1 MASDGAE
8 NDRLIPCARAK
19 FDFEAKSGVELGFC
33 AGVSLRLLRRIDD
46 NWLEGE
52 LDGKVGIFP
61 AAYVDIELSV
71 PSKTR
76 ENALAKSGRPYA
88 IGLFDFSGD
97 CEGDLPF
104 AKGELIELVGSV
116 PGSGWMRGK
125 TGRGEGIFPSS
136 FVEILKLP
144 VLPDASPPSSPT
156 YELLGAGTFSRRS
169 PEYAL
174 PGEIPVRGGS
184 CLDALVDATERQ
196 RERAERGGRKE
207 VLVNGFSDEG
217 EVREER
223 KGTRPVPTPRR
234 SKASLLGQDGG
245 LVGEST
251 SSPATPLG
259 PSPPRQVGLCSE
271 EHCSYM

>member
-1 MASDGAE
+1 MARDGAE

-88 IGLFDFSGD
+88 IGLFDFRGD

-104 AKGELIELVGSV
+104 IKGELIELVGSV
-116 PGSGWMRGK
+116 AGSGWMRGK

-144 VLPDASPPSSPT
+144 ALPDVPDVSPPSSPT
-156 YELLGAGTFSRRS
+156 YELLGPGTSSRRS

-174 PGEIPVRGGS
+174 PGEIPVRGAS
-184 CLDALVDATERQ
+184 CLDALVDA
-196 RERAERGGRKE
+196 AERREEKGGRRG
-207 VLVNGFSDEG
+207 VLVNGLSDG
-217 EVREER
+217 EEFREER
-223 KGTRPVPTPRR
+223 ERTRPVPTPRR
-234 SKASLLGQDGG
+234 SKASLGRE
-245 LVGEST
+245 LVGEERQST
-251 SSPATPLG
+251 SSPASPLG
-259 PSPPRQVGLCSE
+259 PSPPRQVGL
-271 EHCSYM
+271 